1 MLVPENVF
9 NDTKKR
15 GPDDLWPSSVAS
27 SASRTKSA
35 ESESVLHN
43 AVMRARFLNRAENG
57 QPCPTDRCGVAAAFG
72 VKNMN
77 QLSRHAIA
85 AVVALGILASASCG
99 RKETGEAPKAAE
111 QQTSPAQPA
120 GSPHVTVNLND
131 GSKVPGTIVASHDTD
146 MVVAGDDG
154 IERKIPLTQIKSV
167 DYGTAAAGAKQ
178 RASAEAKPEPAKP
191 RAAPEPQREIAPQPS
206 PEPQQTA
213 VAPPPPPAV
222 TTRTYVLPVGSEVSV
237 RTNERIDSA
246 TAAEGQTFDAQVTRN
261 VTDANGDIVIPR
273 GSDARIV
280 IKSASKGGRFHGASD
295 LVLDLQSV
303 TINGRR
309 HRIDTAEITQ
319 KGKPGVGA
327 NKRTAE
333 YTGGGAALGA
343 IIGAIAGGGKGAA
356 IGAGAGAG
364 AGALT
369 QILTKGGSI
378 KVPAESVLTFRL
390 DRPLRVTASE

>member
-1 MLVPENVF
+1 ML
-9 NDTKKR
+9 
-15 GPDDLWPSSVAS
+15 
-27 SASRTKSA
+27 
-35 ESESVLHN
+35 
-43 AVMRARFLNRAENG
+43 
-57 QPCPTDRCGVAAAFG
+57 
-72 VKNMN
+72 
-77 QLSRHAIA
+77 A
-85 AVVALGILASASCG
+85 AVSCG
-99 RKETGEAPKAAE
+99 KKESGEAPKPAE
-111 QQTSPAQPA
+111 QQTSSAQPA
-120 GSPHVTVNLND
+120 GGPHVTVNLND
-131 GSKVPGTIVASHDTD
+131 GSKVPGTIVASNQTD

-154 IERKIPLTQIKSV
+154 IERKIPLTQVKSV
-167 DYGTAAAGAKQ
+167 DYGGTPAAGGNQ
-178 RASAEAKPEPAKP
+178 RASSEPKPEPAKP
-191 RAAPEPQREIAPQPS
+191 RPAPEPQREAARQPS
-206 PEPQQTA
+206 PEPSQTA
-213 VAPPPPPAV
+213 AAPPPPV
-222 TTRTYVLPVGSEVSV
+222 MTRTYVLPVGSEVSV

-261 VTDANGDIVIPR
+261 VTDANGDVVIPR

-309 HRIDTAEITQ
+309 YRIDTAEITQ